1 MLTVMAI
8 TEGVITPAV
17 LIIGALAALA
27 IAFFG
32 RKGKL
37 EFKTDT
43 EFNKNLRV
51 VSGIIGA
58 IMIIWAFLM
67 VYESTWSEFLMLLM
81 FIILGLGLVLPLLPR
96 TNLGTVISL
105 ILAAIVGIIVHQST
119 TLNIWLVIITVLI
132 VFFAFFLI
140 FRVVAASTKLVG
152 TTIGSRWVLL
162 VLGIVSLVIGIWKF

>member
-1 MLTVMAI
+1 M
-8 TEGVITPAV
+8 

-27 IAFFG
+27 IAIIG

-43 EFNKNLRV
+43 EFNKRLRI
-51 VSGIIGA
+51 VSGIIG
-58 IMIIWAFLM
+58 IVMIAWAFLM
-67 VYESTWSEFLMLLM
+67 VYEATWTEFLMLLM
-81 FIILGLGLVLPLLPR
+81 FIILGLGLVLPILPK
-96 TNLGTVISL
+96 TNLGSIVAL
-105 ILAAIVGIIVHQST
+105 IIAAIVGIIIYQNTSI
-119 TLNIWLVIITVLI
+119 NIWLVIISVLI

-162 VLGIVSLVIGIWKF
+162 VLGSVALIIGIWKF